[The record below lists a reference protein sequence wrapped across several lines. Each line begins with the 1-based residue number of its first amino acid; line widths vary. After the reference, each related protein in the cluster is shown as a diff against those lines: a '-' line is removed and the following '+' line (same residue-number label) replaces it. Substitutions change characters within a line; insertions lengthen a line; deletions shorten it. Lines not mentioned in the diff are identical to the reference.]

1 MGTFSITT
9 YNKQLV
15 ILYNSEEG
23 DEIQLSSITFFNPS
37 VEVKGNK
44 FSFFESG
51 TYKKSISFKE
61 IYLINDV
68 EPTDSEDAFNK
79 IIEGIANFN
88 RGGAAPY
95 KVYTALLTQNG
106 GDDPLGD
113 NGGTAAGNYPEL
125 VIGRTYYIV
134 DNFQLECDFTN
145 VGAPNNNVG
154 TYFVATGTTPASW
167 GTYGELR
174 YNTGAPVV
182 TVLENTI
189 GDIWWT
195 YDGVG
200 RYKANLLG
208 VFTNNKC
215 VGFTNIWYS
224 DGNDNYL
231 TYDFNMYTPDGFQ
244 ISTMRIDIPN
254 DPSDNKLLNTPIE
267 IRVYN

>member
-88 RGGAAPY
+88 RGGSAPY
-95 KVYTALLTQNG
+95 KVYTALLTQSG
-106 GDDPLGD
+106 GDEPQTWSSGSGPLILGVTYQIEVND
-113 NGGTAAGNYPEL
+113 GGTA
-125 VIGRTYYIV
+125 
-134 DNFQLECDFTN
+134 DFTN

-154 TYFVATGTTPASW
+154 TYFVATETTPNSW
-167 GTYGELR
+167 GIGDNGELSA
-174 YNTGAPVV
+174 NGGAPVV

-189 GDIWWT
+189 GDIWFEYQTVGYYHVRSGGLFTVGKSAIIIGGPTW
-195 YDGVG
+195 DGG
-200 RYKANLLG
+200 GNGY
-208 VFTNNKC
+208 FSY
-215 VGFTNIWYS
+215 GF
-224 DGNDNYL
+224 DGNDTALITNRNFL
-231 TYDFNMYTPDGFQ
+231 
-244 ISTMRIDIPN
+244 N
-254 DPSDNKLLNTPIE
+254 DYVNNGSIVNTFLE

>member
-106 GDDPLGD
+106 VDNLETLIDEPLTVGVTYKIGDQA
-113 NGGTAAGNYPEL
+113 GGTW
-125 VIGRTYYIV
+125 
-134 DNFQLECDFTN
+134 DFTN
-145 VGAPNNNVG
+145 VGAPNNDID
-154 TYFVATGTTPASW
+154 TYFVATGTTPNSW
-167 GTYGELR
+167 GNGTLI

-189 GDIWWT
+189 GI
-195 YDGVG
+195 
-200 RYKANLLG
+200 AP
-208 VFTNNKC
+208 VFTYNSVGQYQIEFPVAFPIAEGADKIATFFTTRNTINSTSVVNNFPYTSTFSIYT
-215 VGFTNIWYS
+215 VALFSFGPFTAGQFT
-224 DGNDNYL
+224 DG
-231 TYDFNMYTPDGFQ
+231 
-244 ISTMRIDIPN
+244 
-254 DPSDNKLLNTPIE
+254 LLSGTIE

>member
-95 KVYTALLTQNG
+95 KVYTALLTQIG
-106 GDDPLGD
+106 GDDPQTWSSGSGPLILGVTYQIEVND
-113 NGGTAAGNYPEL
+113 GGSGW
-125 VIGRTYYIV
+125 
-134 DNFQLECDFTN
+134 DFTN

-154 TYFVATGTTPASW
+154 TYFVATGTTPNSW
-167 GTYGELR
+167 GTNGMLS

-189 GDIWWT
+189 GDIRFEYGNTGSYAVWSNSLFTIDKSTMVVGGPTW
-195 YDGVG
+195 DGG
-200 RYKANLLG
+200 TGYFSYGFDGDSLG
-208 VFTNNKC
+208 FIISRDFSNS
-215 VGFTNIWYS
+215 YL
-224 DGNDNYL
+224 NDNL
-231 TYDFNMYTPDGFQ
+231 
-244 ISTMRIDIPN
+244 
-254 DPSDNKLLNTPIE
+254 KNTFLE